1 LIKKRRRDVGNY
13 TKFKSVTY
21 NKLISLF
28 YFLGGV
34 SMKSFEEKL
43 DQYAELVVKIGLNI
57 QIGQRLL
64 INSPI
69 ESADFTRRIT
79 KYAYEHG
86 CSRVF
91 VDWVDTD
98 LNRIHYLNASDDV
111 LKNFIQPWEI
121 DKFNSL
127 ADQNDCM
134 LYIAGT
140 DPNA

>member
-1 LIKKRRRDVGNY
+1 
-13 TKFKSVTY
+13 
-21 NKLISLF
+21 
-28 YFLGGV
+28 
-34 SMKSFEEKL
+34 MKSFEEKL

-57 QIGQRLL
+57 QKGQRLL

-69 ESADFTRRIT
+69 ESADFTRRVT
-79 KYAYEHG
+79 KYAYEYG

-127 ADQNDCM
+127 RSE
-134 LYIAGT
+134 
-140 DPNA
+140 